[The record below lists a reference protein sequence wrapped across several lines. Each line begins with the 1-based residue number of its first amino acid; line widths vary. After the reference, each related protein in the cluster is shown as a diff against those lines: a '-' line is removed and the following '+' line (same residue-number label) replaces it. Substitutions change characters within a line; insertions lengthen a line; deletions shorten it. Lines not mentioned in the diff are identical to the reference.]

1 MPRCVLPA
9 LLGLA
14 TLALCAAVLAP
25 APANAQ
31 TSRPFPPT
39 ALRGVLL
46 VTQPPEALL
55 NGQPVRLSPG
65 SRIRGANNML
75 QMSGALVNQPLLVH
89 YTVEPSGG
97 VHDVWIL
104 TSDEA
109 ARKPWPA
116 SPAEAQRWQFNPAAQ
131 TWTKR

>member
-9 LLGLA
+9 LLSLA
-14 TLALCAAVLAP
+14 FCAAVFASAP
-25 APANAQ
+25 AHAQ
-31 TSRPFPPT
+31 TSRPFPAS

-75 QMSGALVNQPLLVH
+75 QMSAALVNQPLLVH

-104 TSDEA
+104 TPDEA

-116 SPAEAQRWQFNPAAQ
+116 NPAEAQRWEFNPAAQ
-131 TWTKR
+131 AWTKR